1 MAKKYNGGWGIRVR
15 KNVKTCNKLVWLD
28 ENNKLSSIEQAKKYA
43 SREDAY
49 FTLNSDLYDM
59 EFNISGKVIDCNDF
73 AVEKLPIAAKAK
85 QNINPNPNRP
95 WDVIFD
101 SAKIPSPIELGFA
114 CKQIDLK
121 SKDGKKLLDLI
132 CRLFGI

>member
-15 KNVKTCNKLVWLD
+15 KNVKTCNKLVWLN
-28 ENNKLSSIEQAKKYA
+28 ENNQLTSSEYAKKYN

-59 EFNISGKVIDCNDF
+59 EFKINGKVIDCTHF
-73 AVEKLPIAAKAK
+73 AVEKLPIAVKVK
-85 QNINPNPNRP
+85 QNNNPNPNRP

-101 SAKIPSPIELGFA
+101 SAKIPSPIESGFA
-114 CKQIDLK
+114 YKQIDLK